1 MRLEQSTQENFSII
15 KTSALRNRLAVGA
28 LIFLVA
34 FGVRV
39 LSWQDTTV
47 EVRKVQTAVT
57 ADYYRVA
64 ELLRAGGVRSFL
76 SVASPL
82 ADLNNLGHPPGY
94 SILWAGLG
102 TSETAIQFVQ
112 ITSDSLAAVMIF
124 LIVAE
129 LLPLSAGVVAGLLA
143 ALSPQF
149 AWNSVLLLPDSISV
163 LPILL
168 AIYLIARAA
177 KNPRILTFVVAGML
191 VGVSCW
197 LRANAL
203 LLTLFIAAA
212 VVLLGKGGKQKLRQN
227 QPITGLSLS
236 LRFALA
242 VVLGTILI
250 ILPLTVRNAIVFHR
264 FIPLSLGAGQTLLE
278 GIADY
283 DPEGRLG
290 IPATDVRI
298 MKQESEIYQRPDY
311 YGTLFSPDG
320 VERERARLARGLAV
334 IRAHPFWFAG
344 VMARRAS
351 SMVRLE
357 RARLISVEPAVS
369 HSLDTIDQIPA
380 AWSKSPAE
388 IFTTGGLQS
397 PQARVSL
404 ISNVDSSLAITGDT
418 SSYGEQFAFQ
428 TGSLNADV
436 DYVLD
441 LPIKVTTGRI
451 RVSAKSSDGRTY
463 ATAIVEAL
471 ESLAADR
478 QPVNRVVL
486 PFVARQSEPVGIVL
500 SNEAS
505 NPPGPSMQI
514 GSIRLFVLG
523 PARFLWTRYPRFV
536 IHGIQKIFLT
546 AVMLPLAIMG
556 LLVLICRKQGRAL
569 VILSIVPVYFFLVQ
583 SIVHTEYR
591 YVLAVDYFLFAFV
604 GVAVAC
610 GIRFVVAKL
619 IGTRSVPS
627 A

>member
-1 MRLEQSTQENFSII
+1 ESTQENFSII

-250 ILPLTVRNAIVFHR
+250 ILLLTVRNAIVF
-264 FIPLSLGAGQTLLE
+264 
-278 GIADY
+278 
-283 DPEGRLG
+283 
-290 IPATDVRI
+290 
-298 MKQESEIYQRPDY
+298 
-311 YGTLFSPDG
+311 
-320 VERERARLARGLAV
+320 
-334 IRAHPFWFAG
+334 
-344 VMARRAS
+344 
-351 SMVRLE
+351 
-357 RARLISVEPAVS
+357 
-369 HSLDTIDQIPA
+369 
-380 AWSKSPAE
+380 
-388 IFTTGGLQS
+388 
-397 PQARVSL
+397 
-404 ISNVDSSLAITGDT
+404 
-418 SSYGEQFAFQ
+418 
-428 TGSLNADV
+428 
-436 DYVLD
+436 
-441 LPIKVTTGRI
+441 
-451 RVSAKSSDGRTY
+451 
-463 ATAIVEAL
+463 
-471 ESLAADR
+471 
-478 QPVNRVVL
+478 
-486 PFVARQSEPVGIVL
+486 
-500 SNEAS
+500 
-505 NPPGPSMQI
+505 
-514 GSIRLFVLG
+514 
-523 PARFLWTRYPRFV
+523 
-536 IHGIQKIFLT
+536 
-546 AVMLPLAIMG
+546 
-556 LLVLICRKQGRAL
+556 
-569 VILSIVPVYFFLVQ
+569 
-583 SIVHTEYR
+583 
-591 YVLAVDYFLFAFV
+591 
-604 GVAVAC
+604 
-610 GIRFVVAKL
+610 
-619 IGTRSVPS
+619 
-627 A
+627 